1 VSSRS
6 FIKDKAKLRER
17 IMIDKN
23 NLIAITNAE
32 IVKNLPSNIVF
43 SEWELNLISEK
54 VIKKIIQEV
63 NQNTFDTFVKGN

>member
-1 VSSRS
+1 
-6 FIKDKAKLRER
+6 
-17 IMIDKN
+17 MINKN
-23 NLIAITNAE
+23 NLIAITNTE

-63 NQNTFDTFVKGN
+63 NQNTFDIFVKGNK

>member
-1 VSSRS
+1 
-6 FIKDKAKLRER
+6 
-17 IMIDKN
+17 MINKN

-63 NQNTFDTFVKGN
+63 NENTFDTFVKGNNG

>member
-1 VSSRS
+1 
-6 FIKDKAKLRER
+6 
-17 IMIDKN
+17 MIDKN

-63 NQNTFDTFVKGN
+63 NQNTFDIFVKGN

>member
-1 VSSRS
+1 
-6 FIKDKAKLRER
+6 
-17 IMIDKN
+17 MIDKN
-23 NLIAITNAE
+23 NLIAITNTE

-63 NQNTFDTFVKGN
+63 NQNTFDIFVKGK

>member
-1 VSSRS
+1 MKLAL
-6 FIKDKAKLRER
+6 FGFLLIKGG

-32 IVKNLPSNIVF
+32 IVKNLPGNIVF

-54 VIKKIIQEV
+54 VIKRIIQEI
-63 NQNTFDTFVKGN
+63 NQNTFDIFVKGN